1 VNCREIESL
10 LKDTA
15 SGEAPTGST
24 SSPLYVSS
32 QRRWA
37 RSGMDMPYRASPQQ
51 SAIRFAGHRSAAARW
66 ARHAKSR
73 IALSADQPDPTIA
86 TDLLAGSRP
95 SKMTT
100 ATRPLEVLQR
110 ADRRGYDAGIS
121 RTLRCENPY
130 VEFAGIPPASELAE
144 GWWRGWD
151 RAAAPSAP
159 AP

>member
-1 VNCREIESL
+1 
-10 LKDTA
+10 
-15 SGEAPTGST
+15 
-24 SSPLYVSS
+24 
-32 QRRWA
+32 
-37 RSGMDMPYRASPQQ
+37 MDMPYRASPQQ
-51 SAIRFAGHRSAAARW
+51 SAIWFAGHRSAAARW

-73 IALSADQPDPTIA
+73 IALLADQPDPTIA
-86 TDLLAGSRP
+86 TDLLAGIEALANDE
-95 SKMTT
+95 TT